1 MTAITTQPEA
11 KRPRFGK
18 RWFGFALALPA
29 IISVLLVIIWPLLNT
44 IVLSLEKI
52 DIFTQTTKFVGLQ
65 NYIKLFQ
72 DAQFLHSLKTT
83 VIYGGSVLILATV
96 FGLLFA
102 LLLNERFP
110 GRGFFRAILIL
121 PWALPWVIIGLL
133 WNWVA
138 DGQFGAINGLLY
150 QLGIIKQYV
159 PFLSRDGW
167 ALFFCIIAC
176 VWRQA
181 SYSGILYLA
190 ALQSIP
196 SDQYEAATVDGAG
209 IFQRFAYITM
219 PWLMPTV
226 MIAAII
232 NTLYGIMQFDLV
244 FMLTQGGPGDAT
256 MLLSILLQRKTFI
269 FSDFGGGAA
278 VSNILALLC
287 LGIGLLFVRMLY
299 RSEREIE
306 S

>member
-1 MTAITTQPEA
+1 MTVAYAQKEGKP
-11 KRPRFGK
+11 PRFGK

-29 IISVLLVIIWPLLNT
+29 IISVLVIIIWPLLNT
-44 IVLSLEKI
+44 IMISFQKI
-52 DIFTQTTKFVGLQ
+52 DIFTQTTKFVGLH

-72 DAQFLHSLKTT
+72 DAQFIKSLKVT
-83 VIYGGSVLILATV
+83 IAYGGSVLILATIL
-96 FGLLFA
+96 GLLFA
-102 LLLNERFP
+102 LLLNEKFP

-150 QLGIIKQYV
+150 QFGIIKEYI

-209 IFQRFAYITM
+209 MLQRFNFITL
-219 PWLMPTV
+219 PWLKPTI

-232 NTLYGIMQFDLV
+232 NTLYGIMQFDVV
-244 FMLTQGGPGDAT
+244 FMMTQGGPGDAT
-256 MLLSILLQRKTFI
+256 MLLSILLHRKTFI

-299 RSEREIE
+299 KSERNIE